1 MDARLLACSYAYGLA
16 VQCIADR
23 IALCVFERNQCNQKI
38 CFCGFRYVLRF
49 GHNVIEQISRNR
61 DFVASL
67 LKADAVNL
75 LDLRCGRSIRGVDF
89 NHIVL
94 ALLLLAENR
103 KCFLRIA
110 RGNHSVRDL
119 ALNEARRIRIT
130 DIRKGNE
137 VSEARHAIG
146 TAGSCVSAGKRTQ
159 FTCVLHPVDFFQDIR
174 ERASAGSTRRRDML
188 ERGRRR
194 KTGRLF

>member
-1 MDARLLACSYAYGLA
+1 MDARLLACAYAYGLA

-49 GHNVIEQISRNR
+49 GYDVIEQLSRNR

-75 LDLRCGRSIRGVDF
+75 LDLRCSRSIRGVDF

-94 ALLLLAENR
+94 ALLLLPEYR

-110 RGNHSVRDL
+110 GGNHAVRDL
-119 ALNEARRIRIT
+119 ALNEACGIRVT

-159 FTCVLHPVDFFQDIR
+159 FACVLDPVDFFQDIR